1 MHLTASERIILHIA
15 EHWRSQNPLPE
26 LTQKGIASASGV
38 LRSHVPRNLKK
49 LMADGDVE
57 EAEGRISGRGRKVK
71 FYRITEAGL
80 RRAREIEEGLADE
93 SLMHQGKEATVA
105 EISKLYNMTPLH
117 VALRTDSSGMFTPP
131 SMDLVEVKGLIER
144 EDDLSYLHKWLR
156 EGGPVAVV
164 YGSTGM
170 GKTSL
175 GKELISKVKRRVVWV
190 NLSEKEKLA
199 NLLNDLADALGLS
212 DVKKD
217 KQNNVLDRMNSDKVL
232 VVIDGYH
239 DVEEEIV
246 DFFSM
251 VLARLKEGHGK
262 LLILAQETT
271 PSYCRFYTR
280 SSINE
285 GDVWER
291 HLKGLSLQGCKK
303 LLGTE
308 RIDDE
313 ALKCIFLLTKGTP
326 LYIELIRHGNAEELQ
341 RKSRFT
347 NAEIRLLLFSR
358 DVVKQT

>member
-26 LTQKGIASASGV
+26 LTQKGIASASRV

-49 LMADGDVE
+49 LMADGHIE
-57 EAEGRISGRGRKVK
+57 EAEGRINGRGRKVK
-71 FYRITEAGL
+71 FYKVTEAGL
-80 RRAREIEEGLADE
+80 RRAREIEEGLANE
-93 SLMHQGKEATVA
+93 NLIHQGKETTVA

-144 EDDLSYLHKWLR
+144 EDDLSYLHRWLR
-156 EGGPVAVV
+156 EGGPVAVI
-164 YGSTGM
+164 YGSMGM

-175 GKELISKVKRRVVWV
+175 GKEFVSKVKRRVVWV
-190 NLSEKEKLA
+190 DLKEKGNLA
-199 NLLNDLADALGLS
+199 SLLDNLADALGT
-212 DVKKD
+212 DVRKD
-217 KQNNVLDRMNSDKVL
+217 QQNNVLDCMNSDEVL

-239 DVEEEIV
+239 NVEEKIV
-246 DFFSM
+246 DFLSL
-251 VLARLKEGHGK
+251 VLSRLKEGQGK
-262 LLILAQETT
+262 LLILAQEAT
-271 PSYCRFYTR
+271 PFYCRFYTR
-280 SSINE
+280 NSIND
-285 GDVWER
+285 GVVWER
-291 HLKGLSLQGCKK
+291 HLKGLSMQGCKK

-313 ALKCIFLLTKGTP
+313 ALKCIYLLTKGTP
-326 LYIELIRHGNAEELQ
+326 LHLELIRHGDAEELQ
-341 RKSRFT
+341 RRSRFT